1 MPIFGRRNVLSTT
14 IDMMEKKNALL
25 RDKRM
30 MLEGKAK
37 RLLLLLVAVVLAT
50 AIQAGRVTSPNGNL
64 QAQAKN
70 KKLTIK
76 YKSQKVLELADIQF
90 GKLKFVKKVT
100 NDYQML
106 AGMPVLIVSVI
117 WGINELMAWMNG
129 K

>member
-1 MPIFGRRNVLSTT
+1 
-14 IDMMEKKNALL
+14 MMEKKNALL

>member
-1 MPIFGRRNVLSTT
+1 
-14 IDMMEKKNALL
+14 MEKNT
-25 RDKRM
+25 
-30 MLEGKAK
+30 K
-37 RLLLLLVAVVLAT
+37 RLLLLLVAVILVTAT
-50 AIQAGRVTSPNGNL
+50 QGQRVRGRSHETSPNGKL
-64 QAQAKN
+64 QVQTYN
-70 KKLTIK
+70 KKLVIK